1 MSIYIA
7 LLRGIN
13 VGGHNKIKMA
23 ELKILLEEMGLH
35 KVKTYIQSGNVLFE
49 SEDDALSLR
58 KRLEEGI
65 EERFRFKVPVVLRTS
80 EEWENV
86 IKDCPYAPEE
96 LREGESINVA
106 FLGEEP
112 SEEGL
117 ERLNSYQN
125 EMDHFQ
131 IIGKNV
137 YLFFR
142 HSIRDSKLAANLPKL
157 GVPATVRNWNTV
169 LKLGELAQIKNAH

>member
-7 LLRGIN
+7 LLRSIN
-13 VGGHNKIKMA
+13 VGGHNKVKMA
-23 ELKILLEEMGLH
+23 ELKILLEEMRLD

-49 SEDDALSLR
+49 SEDDAMFLR
-58 KRLEEGI
+58 KGLEERI
-65 EERFRFKVPVVLRTS
+65 EERFGFRVPVVLRTS
-80 EEWENV
+80 EEWESV
-86 IKDCPYAPEE
+86 IRDCPYSPDG
-96 LREGESINVA
+96 LQEGESINVA
-106 FLGEEP
+106 FLGDEP
-112 SEEGL
+112 SEEGV
-117 ERLNSYQN
+117 ERLNSYQS

-131 IIGKNV
+131 IIEKNV

-169 LKLGELAQIKNAH
+169 LKLGELAK